1 VPSSWIVARP
11 TNNDGRNKGRSRYRV
26 LYRLG
31 GRESTARYAGS
42 FVTKSEAVARKRW
55 VDGELAARRVPDL
68 AALVDPVAAPTL
80 RVVAA
85 QWQASRVDIS
95 DNTRLQHRSAIHA
108 VTNTALGDRPV
119 DRITA
124 ADVAELVGKLSAKGR
139 KRETIRKSLLVGGM
153 ILDYAGVSP
162 NPFRDKI
169 TVRLPR
175 ETKTEIAPPTAEQV
189 QAVHD
194 VLPERYRLPLIVLD
208 ATGMRLGELE
218 GLRWG
223 DVDERRGRWRV
234 SRAVAKTGHGRW
246 VSVPPVVFEAVLGLV
261 AREDRTADRKVF
273 QGFGGDRFR
282 TAIARGCTTA
292 GVPAFSP
299 HDLRHRRI
307 SLLHLGG
314 VPWARIGE
322 HVGQR
327 NLGVTANTYTHV
339 LSDEAELDLEALLC
353 SSGATPGAT
362 PERTKR
368 RIAG

>member
-11 TNNDGRNKGRSRYRV
+11 TKQDGRNKGRPRYRL

-31 GRESTARYAGS
+31 GRESRARYAGS
-42 FVTKSEAVARKRW
+42 FATKSEAVARKRW
-55 VDGELAARRVPDL
+55 VDGELAALRVPDVRL
-68 AALVDPVAAPTL
+68 LEHVPSSPLLRDAAA
-80 RVVAA
+80 R
-85 QWQASRVDIS
+85 WQDCRVDIS
-95 DNTRLQHRSAIHA
+95 DNTRLQHRSAVNA
-108 VTNTALGDRPV
+108 MLPTLGDRRV
-119 DRITA
+119 DTITP
-124 ADVAELVGKLSAKGR
+124 ADVAELVATLTAKGR
-139 KRETIRKSLLVGGM
+139 KRETIRKSLLVGAM
-153 ILDYAGVSP
+153 IFDHAGFADR

-175 ETKTEIAPPTAEQV
+175 EQKAEIVPPTAAYV
-189 QAVHD
+189 LAVHGA
-194 VLPERYRLPLIVLD
+194 LPDRYRLPLVVLD

-223 DVDERRGRWRV
+223 DVDEQRCRWRV
-234 SRAVAKTGHGRW
+234 SKAVAKTGQGRW
-246 VSVPPVVFEAVLGLV
+246 VQVPPVVFDAVLALV
-261 AREDRTADRKVF
+261 AREDRTPERKVF

-282 TAIARGCTTA
+282 TAISRACVVA

-327 NLGVTANTYTHV
+327 NLAVTANTYSHV
-339 LSDEAELDLEALLC
+339 LADEAELDYEGMLV
-353 SSGATPGAT
+353 S
-362 PERTKR
+362 R
-368 RIAG
+368 